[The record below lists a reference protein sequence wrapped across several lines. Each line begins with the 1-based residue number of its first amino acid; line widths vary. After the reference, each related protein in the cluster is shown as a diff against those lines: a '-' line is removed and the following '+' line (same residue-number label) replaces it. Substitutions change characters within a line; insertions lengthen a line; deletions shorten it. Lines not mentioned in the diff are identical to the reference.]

1 MIFNKNKKK
10 MYKLLCQIFIAVI
23 GQNLPEEVFEGTLYW
38 LLQGKRKDRQIIDR
52 NVKQLSLM
60 TPHQLHI
67 VGWPRGYIE
76 GRTKKGIIK
85 IHSVL
90 ISKKF
95 RDMFHT
101 HNGETFSPCH
111 RYIKIWEERSEIG
124 YACIKIKVILYF
136 KSLEDKEKTK
146 KLINIHR
153 GFKNVYEDKI
163 LKYNLIAN
171 DYSHLCM
178 CSICSKFMPSRA
190 ERMQINKRDPEIFEV
205 YCYENRSSISSK
217 NDWNHVLCQVPICE
231 ECFNSKER
239 QEKFRLNMYDRDHFK
254 TGYGVVN
261 SPEERERFN
270 ISNSLEVEKPDMTNI
285 PHREKFMWKTPFDY
299 SGSLKCMLDK
309 HSIFYWHPELTADE
323 YMRYQE
329 NEMLKYVNADP
340 LDDDGYPSDD
350 GFDEYGEYPSDD
362 YDY

>member
-1 MIFNKNKKK
+1 MFNQQNTYR
-10 MYKLLCQIFIAVI
+10 MYKLICQLFLAVI
-23 GQNLPEEVFEGTLYW
+23 GHNLPEEVFEGTLYW
-38 LLQGKRKDRQIIDR
+38 LLQGGRKNRQIIDR
-52 NVKQLSLM
+52 NVKQISLM
-60 TPHQLHI
+60 TPYQLQV
-67 VGWPRGYIE
+67 VGWPGEYIE
-76 GRTKKGIIK
+76 GQTKKGRIK

-90 ISKKF
+90 ICEKF
-95 RDMFHT
+95 RQMFHT
-101 HNGETFSPCH
+101 HNGETFIPCH
-111 RYIKIWEERSEIG
+111 RYIKIWEEGGEVG
-124 YACIKIKVILYF
+124 YKKTKVRVILYF
-136 KSLEDKEKTK
+136 NSLEEKEKTK
-146 KLINIHR
+146 NLINTHS
-153 GFKNVYEDKI
+153 GFKNIYEDKI

-190 ERMQINKRDPEIFEV
+190 ERMQINKRDPGVFEV
-205 YCYENRSSISSK
+205 YCHENRSTISSK

-239 QEKFRLNMYDRDHFK
+239 QGKYRLNMYDRDYFK

-261 SPEERERFN
+261 SPEERKRFN

-285 PHREKFMWKTPFDY
+285 PHRDKFMWKTPLDY

-309 HSIFYWHPELTADE
+309 YSTYYWHPDLTADE

-329 NEMLKYVNADP
+329 YVLLNYVENADP

-350 GFDEYGEYPSDD
+350 FDDYGEYPED
-362 YDY
+362 Y